1 MMLRHFPRGIHA
13 MRSLEKL
20 IESLILACRWLLV
33 VFYLG
38 LAGALAIYAFAF
50 VLKLGSFAQKV
61 MLQGETD
68 LLLSMLALI
77 DAALVASLIVMVI
90 ISGYENFV
98 SRFEENDAQLSWLG
112 KIDVGSLK
120 ITVASTIIAISS
132 IHLLQIFLNLP
143 QYSNDQLMWF
153 IIMHMAFV
161 FSAVFLG
168 LIDKIMASTKKETVA
183 ASKHPSRYS

>member
-61 MLQGETD
+61 MMQGETD

-153 IIMHMAFV
+153 TIMHMAFV